1 MGHRDHN
8 GPMPLV
14 SNHRLQQKP
23 LELRGR
29 FRPLD
34 GGAPLARETFRAA
47 MALSFRPP
55 RSLLFQEATDSFASD
70 SFRPLN
76 ALTDRS
82 ELSFAWNK
90 TILHIFRGLA
100 REDTRPM
107 QIVYVCK
114 CLAESEPKLMGVNR
128 IWEQYWHEFGN

>member
-8 GPMPLV
+8 GSMPLV

-29 FRPLD
+29 FRWR
-34 GGAPLARETFRAA
+34 PLARGTFRAA
-47 MALSFRPP
+47 IALSFRPP

-76 ALTDRS
+76 ALSDRS
-82 ELSFAWNK
+82 EMSFAGNK
-90 TILHIFRGLA
+90 TIHLVFRGLA
-100 REDTRPM
+100 REHTRPM

-128 IWEQYWHEFGN
+128 IWEQYGHEFGN